1 MAVLGKSG
9 LLAVSDS
16 CWLNN
21 LQLPTTETDRA
32 YRISTSSPCSS
43 NCCGSCTY
51 SSIQQNPIS
60 GVETR
65 RPAKWPGKV
74 NLESL
79 FPSKRLHSRGRWSV
93 GTARAG
99 MDEGGQTVT
108 PAVTP
113 GADLSMLHGQMLIQ
127 LQLQL
132 DIATEQEDY
141 KEAARLRDMIKAL
154 ECEDPVLRL
163 KIMMEKA
170 IAEEQYADAARYRD
184 ELNRLAPQKDHTGL
198 KCFSDITTEGIRVR
212 VRSVYVRDR
221 SQPCKQQYFFAYRIR
236 ISNEGFRSVQLL
248 SRHWIITDAAGKIEH
263 VRGLGVTGQQPVLLP
278 GTSFEYTSACP
289 LSTSTGRMEGA
300 YQMKYTDE
308 KSLATFDVEIAPF
321 SLSVNGDD

>member
-43 NCCGSCTY
+43 NCCVGCTY

-99 MDEGGQTVT
+99 K
-108 PAVTP
+108 
-113 GADLSMLHGQMLIQ
+113 LCLISFV
-127 LQLQL
+127 
-132 DIATEQEDY
+132 
-141 KEAARLRDMIKAL
+141 
-154 ECEDPVLRL
+154 C
-163 KIMMEKA
+163 
-170 IAEEQYADAARYRD
+170 
-184 ELNRLAPQKDHTGL
+184 
-198 KCFSDITTEGIRVR
+198 CF
-212 VRSVYVRDR
+212 
-221 SQPCKQQYFFAYRIR
+221 C
-236 ISNEGFRSVQLL
+236 
-248 SRHWIITDAAGKIEH
+248 
-263 VRGLGVTGQQPVLLP
+263 
-278 GTSFEYTSACP
+278 SF
-289 LSTSTGRMEGA
+289 
-300 YQMKYTDE
+300 
-308 KSLATFDVEIAPF
+308 I
-321 SLSVNGDD
+321 LSVATPLGLSAFSESLNLCK